1 VCLAGLRRPALIMA
15 AIGLALAVVILLDPE
30 ILISE
35 AGGSS
40 PISAWR
46 PGYFFWV
53 SSFAVALVCA
63 CLTPA
68 SPELAPKPYS

>member
-1 VCLAGLRRPALIMA
+1 LITA
-15 AIGLALAVVILLDPE
+15 TTGLALAIALLLDPE
-30 ILISE
+30 IAISE
-35 AGGSS
+35 AGGPS